1 MNKKLILLTC
11 GIYLLLAGLIYIGI
25 QVFKENPIQAT
36 LYPKHIFL
44 NDPIFFTDSTKNA
57 HSVVWEFGNGDTY
70 IKPKG
75 QYVFKEPGQYKVRL
89 TINDNAHQT
98 FLVDVAPA
106 IKQHKID
113 STVKIFAESYGITG
127 QKIHFKAMGKNID
140 WCEWH
145 FNGMGKIDSR
155 ALESFYS
162 YNKPGVYQVYL
173 VTNLNFNKPQKHTI
187 TIEPQYKI
195 TENIVIPPK
204 EKAGGGAKAEKEDE
218 FFTVMKEIANGN
230 DFNKNYNFLLKKYLC
245 GNSKTPV
252 IINGGKTI
260 DFYSYCQGLQINT
273 NAQIKSAV
281 LEMNAKTNCVT
292 KINIAN

>member
-11 GIYLLLAGLIYIGI
+11 GIYLLLAGLIYISI
-25 QVFKENPIQAT
+25 QLFKENPIQAN

-44 NDPIFFTDSTKNA
+44 GAPISFNDSTKNA
-57 HSVVWEFGNGDTY
+57 RSVLWEFGNGDTY
-70 IKPKG
+70 MKPKG
-75 QYVFKEPGQYKVRL
+75 QYIFKEPGQYKVRL
-89 TINDNAHQT
+89 TVNNNTYQT

-106 IKQHKID
+106 IKKAKID
-113 STVKIFAESYGITG
+113 STVKIIAEASGITG

-173 VTNLNFNKPQKHTI
+173 ITNLNFNKPQKHTI
-187 TIEPQYKI
+187 YIEPQYKI
-195 TENIVIPPK
+195 TENIVVKPK
-204 EKAGGGAKAEKEDE
+204 EKAGGGKVEKEDE
-218 FFTVMKEIANGN
+218 FFTVLKEIANGN

-245 GNSKTPV
+245 GNSKIPV
-252 IINGGKTI
+252 TINGNKAS

-273 NAQIKSAV
+273 NTQIKSAV
-281 LEMNAKTNCVT
+281 LEMNTKTNCAT
-292 KINIAN
+292 KINITK